1 MLQTLPWQISVI
13 GKIWSSFSGSEVP
26 VFKSTHFLFTFWFNI
41 YSFFSLQIICL
52 CVLDREFLSKAENY
66 LKTYF
71 SSCLGDIYVQEAV
84 IFKPLCA
91 FFKHPDIQV
100 SKKS

>member
-1 MLQTLPWQISVI
+1 M
-13 GKIWSSFSGSEVP
+13 EV
-26 VFKSTHFLFTFWFNI
+26 KSLFLKVHIFCSLFGLIFTG
-41 YSFFSLQIICL
+41 FFFFLQIICL
-52 CVLDREFLSKAENY
+52 CVLDRKFLSKAENY

-100 SKKS
+100 NKKS